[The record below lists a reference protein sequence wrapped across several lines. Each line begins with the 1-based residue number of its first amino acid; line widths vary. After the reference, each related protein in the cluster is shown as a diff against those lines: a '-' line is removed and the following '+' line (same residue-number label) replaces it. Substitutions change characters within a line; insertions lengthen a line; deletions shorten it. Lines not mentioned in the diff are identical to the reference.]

1 MRDVLK
7 RLKAERFED
16 IIAVV
21 ALFRPGPM
29 DNIPS
34 FIARKHGEEAIDYLY
49 PTLEGILRETFGIMI
64 YQEQVMQ
71 IAQELAGYSLGA
83 ADLLRRAM
91 GKKIKSEMEAQRKTF
106 IEGAVARAV
115 PAAKAEQIFEQ
126 INKFAGYG
134 FVKSHAAAYALVAY
148 QTAYLKANYPVEFLA
163 ASMTFDMGNTDKLNL
178 FRQELNRLGI
188 ALLPPDINRSS
199 AEFGV
204 ETVEDGGQAIRY
216 ALAAVKN
223 VGEAAMRVLVAERDE
238 NGPFASLGEFA
249 GRVDTRAVNKR
260 QIENLA
266 RAGAFDGLNPNR
278 RQVFEAA
285 ETIVRHAAAAASERD
300 SAQENLFGGGDAA
313 PAPDLVLPQA
323 VDWPAMERLRH
334 EFEAIGF
341 YLSAH
346 PLDAYGAG
354 LRHLG
359 VVTSAELGAAMAR
372 DPGRKKLAGIVIGK
386 QERTSRQG
394 NRFAFIQFSDTSG
407 VYEVVVFSDL
417 LAQARDFLDGGEPLL
432 ITVESRGDSDDLRL
446 MAHEI
451 TPLEG
456 AAAVAGLGLK
466 VILSDPGPLGSL
478 KSLLDRESRGR
489 GRVVLVLDLDDGQEV
504 ELDLPGGYR
513 LSAAARQAIKAV
525 PGVTVL
531 EA

>member
-1 MRDVLK
+1 
-7 RLKAERFED
+7 
-16 IIAVV
+16 
-21 ALFRPGPM
+21 
-29 DNIPS
+29 
-34 FIARKHGEEAIDYLY
+34 
-49 PTLEGILRETFGIMI
+49 
-64 YQEQVMQ
+64 
-71 IAQELAGYSLGA
+71 
-83 ADLLRRAM
+83 M

-178 FRQELNRLGI
+178 FRQELERLGI
-188 ALLPPDINRSS
+188 ALLPPDINRST

-204 ETVEDGGQAIRY
+204 ETMEANGSGGGSQAIRY

-223 VGEAAMRVLVAERDE
+223 VGEAAMKTLVAERDQ
-238 NGPFASLGEFA
+238 NGPFASLGDFA
-249 GRVDTRAVNKR
+249 GRVDMRAVNKR

-266 RAGAFDGLNPNR
+266 RAGAFDELNPNR

-285 ETIVRHAAAAASERD
+285 ETVVRHAAAAASERD

-313 PAPDLVLPQA
+313 PVADLVLPQA
-323 VDWPAMERLRH
+323 ADWPDMDRLRH

-346 PLDAYGAG
+346 PLDAYGAELKG
-354 LRHLG
+354 LN
-359 VVTSAELGAAMAR
+359 VVPSAELGSDA
-372 DPGRKKLAGIVIGK
+372 GRNKLAGIVIDK

-407 VYEVVVFSDL
+407 VFEVVVFSEL
-417 LAQARDFLDGGEPLL
+417 LAQARELLEGSEPLL

-451 TPLEG
+451 AALEG

-466 VILSDPGPLGSL
+466 LILGDAEPLGSL
-478 KSLLDRESRGR
+478 KSLLERESRGR
-489 GRVVLVLDLDDGQEV
+489 GRVALVLDLEDGQEV
-504 ELDLPGGYR
+504 ELELPGGYR

>member
-1 MRDVLK
+1 
-7 RLKAERFED
+7 
-16 IIAVV
+16 
-21 ALFRPGPM
+21 
-29 DNIPS
+29 
-34 FIARKHGEEAIDYLY
+34 
-49 PTLEGILRETFGIMI
+49 
-64 YQEQVMQ
+64 MQ

-115 PAAKAEQIFEQ
+115 PAAKAEEIFEQ

-148 QTAYLKANYPVEFLA
+148 QTAYLKATYPVEFLA
-163 ASMTFDMGNTDKLNL
+163 ASMTFELGNTDKLNL
-178 FRQELNRLGI
+178 FRQELTRLGI
-188 ALLPPDINRSS
+188 ALLPPDINRST

-204 ETVEDGGQAIRY
+204 ETVEANGSGGEGQAIRY

-223 VGEAAMRVLVAERDE
+223 VGEAAMKTLVAERDQ
-238 NGPFASLGEFA
+238 NGPFTSLGDFA
-249 GRVDTRAVNKR
+249 GRVDMRAVNKR

-285 ETIVRHAAAAASERD
+285 ETVVRHASAAASERD

-313 PAPDLVLPQA
+313 PAADLVLPQA
-323 VDWPAMERLRH
+323 TDWPAMDRLRH

-346 PLDAYGAG
+346 PLDAYGAELKG
-354 LRHLG
+354 LE
-359 VVTSAELGAAMAR
+359 VVASAELGAAMTR

-394 NRFAFIQFSDTSG
+394 NRFAFIQFSDASG
-407 VYEVVVFSDL
+407 VFEVVVFSEL
-417 LAQARDFLDGGEPLL
+417 LAQARDFLEGSEPLL
-432 ITVESRGDSDDLRL
+432 ITVESRGDGDDLRL

-466 VILSDPGPLGSL
+466 LILSDAEPLGSL
-478 KSLLDRESRGR
+478 KSLLERESRGR
-489 GRVVLVLDLDDGQEV
+489 GHVALVLDLEDGQEV
-504 ELDLPGGYR
+504 ELELPGGYR